1 MRMEEATASRTQGS
15 EKKETARE
23 GGAALVGITTDSRV
37 RQPTNEHLSSLKH
50 FYFGKAGVMAQ

>member
-1 MRMEEATASRTQGS
+1 MRMEEATASRTQGF
-15 EKKETARE
+15 EKETARE